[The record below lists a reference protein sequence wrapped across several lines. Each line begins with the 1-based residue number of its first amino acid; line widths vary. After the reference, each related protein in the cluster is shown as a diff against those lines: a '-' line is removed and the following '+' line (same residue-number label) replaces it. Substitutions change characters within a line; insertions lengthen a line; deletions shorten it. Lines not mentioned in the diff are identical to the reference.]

1 LVIADSMSV
10 ALFRR
15 SFRNSEG
22 ATWLDSTIP
31 WALLRDI
38 VDRLRFEALMGISWL
53 SSMLSVVSL
62 GTPAT
67 AVNGI
72 TPVSGG
78 KAGKT

>member
-1 LVIADSMSV
+1 MIADSMSV

-15 SFRNSEG
+15 SFCNSEG

-38 VDRLRFEALMGISWL
+38 IDRLRFEALMGINWL